1 MPGAGAA
8 ARIEDLVLFIICQK
22 FEKGGDDSIVRA
34 MMASG
39 LSQYLEMFLLGGGR
53 PRCLVLYI
61 DLEDLS
67 DYGFCWAS
75 AMLDSER
82 YVQVGVSLEY
92 PRIGSLS
99 LGRGL
104 G

>member
-53 PRCLVLYI
+53 PSCLVSYI

-67 DYGFCWAS
+67 DYGFAGLQRCWIQSDTFTS
-75 AMLDSER
+75 ACLTNFPESVPSPSGE
-82 YVQVGVSLEY
+82 G
-92 PRIGSLS
+92 
-99 LGRGL
+99 
-104 G
+104 

>member
-67 DYGFCWAS
+67 DYGFAGLQRCWIQSDTFRS
-75 AMLDSER
+75 A
-82 YVQVGVSLEY
+82 Y
-92 PRIGSLS
+92 LS
-99 LGRGL
+99 NIPESVPSPSGEG
-104 G
+104 